1 MHNNIPDLNASA
13 MLFSMVERRSF
24 APAVDSTIDVL
35 GSMGYEAADPRLQVP
50 LWVDCMHCKNN
61 LQELR

>member
-24 APAVDSTIDVL
+24 VPAVDGAIDGL
-35 GSMGYEAADPRLQVP
+35 GSIGYEAADPRLQAP
-50 LWVDCMHCKNN
+50 LWVDCMHCKTD